1 LDFEVNKMRYPVAL
15 HTDDGKSFGV
25 TVPDIPGCFS
35 AGESE
40 DEALDNAREA
50 ILGHLELLAEA
61 GEEIPSALPIS
72 DHRHNPD
79 LDGAIWG
86 FVEVDVAPFLGKAE
100 KINITVPSLVLRRID
115 RYVQSHPEEARS
127 RSAFLTEAAL
137 ERMHKSHPGDLG
149 L

>member
-1 LDFEVNKMRYPVAL
+1 MTPGPYVLDLKVNTMRYPVAL

-61 GEEIPSALPIS
+61 GEEIPSALSIS
-72 DHRHNPD
+72 EHRHNPD
-79 LDGAIWG
+79 LEGAIWG
-86 FVEVDVAPFLGKAE
+86 FVEVDVTPFLGKAE

-115 RYVQSHPEEARS
+115 QNARQ
-127 RSAFLTEAAL
+127 APYF
-137 ERMHKSHPGDLG
+137 
-149 L
+149 